1 MGDQEPDVNNHIYE
15 EHYLASDDDN
25 GIEDFDFP
33 DNDTLYD
40 DVFQIGESS
49 NPNLGEFL
57 NIRFNF

>member
-33 DNDTLYD
+33 DNDTLYND
-40 DVFQIGESS
+40 GFQTGESN
-49 NPNLGEFL
+49 NPNLG
-57 NIRFNF
+57 